1 MCFSCLLEIGSQS
14 GRGFIL
20 GKQTWWFLLDG
31 SLKPLQTCIISTQK
45 GKSPPQGSVTKP
57 AYAVQCSF
65 ICPFHLWEKH
75 LFRLYYHS
83 NTTTSHS
90 FLFAILSSRHH
101 PHHHISSSTKPISC
115 SCIFWPVPE
124 YLTRVTKAVCFC
136 YRKACWKLLGIK
148 ETRVRIMGLCLSSW
162 YRRWGFK
169 TNHSGKPSTHT
180 HH

>member
-57 AYAVQCSF
+57 ADAVQRSF
-65 ICPFHLWEKH
+65 ICPFHLWEKQ

-83 NTTTSHS
+83 NTTISHS
-90 FLFAILSSRHH
+90 FLFLFRNPLLAPPSPPSHLFFNQAHQLFLLLLACAGVPDMDYKSSL
-101 PHHHISSSTKPISC
+101 
-115 SCIFWPVPE
+115 F
-124 YLTRVTKAVCFC
+124 
-136 YRKACWKLLGIK
+136 LLEEGMLKIARYK
-148 ETRVRIMGLCLSSW
+148 GNQS
-162 YRRWGFK
+162 
-169 TNHSGKPSTHT
+169 
-180 HH
+180 